1 MWITHY
7 CTKKKKKA
15 TYYCANF
22 TIMCSFK
29 NDITSQIQKAK
40 PPARSRPAADYI
52 FGFKALFY
60 HSAVAVPFKTDF
72 IFSVKKPGVGGCGNL
87 PVKGHGLVILA

>member
-29 NDITSQIQKAK
+29 NDITSQIQKSK
-40 PPARSRPAADYI
+40 AAGAY
-52 FGFKALFY
+52 A
-60 HSAVAVPFKTDF
+60 
-72 IFSVKKPGVGGCGNL
+72 PGG
-87 PVKGHGLVILA
+87 